1 MPENFNSLDP
11 LGPQYGGNAAIPTT
25 QNNLPFEGDILRD
38 PKLVTPAINKPQ
50 IQTNSKPQ
58 IKSFV
63 PGRQQLTNRAY
74 TIKRNNT
81 GSPDHQEPLGKSK
94 NVSRKQAFL
103 AMADKF
109 GSQGGSTDKNRYG
122 KTIAYN
128 AGPTGQS
135 YMKRYQALGQEKFD
149 QIGFTPFR
157 DNENVFNNGT
167 TWSDKTSR
175 MITHAAW
182 PLFSQGLSDNYKS
195 LNKMMHGDFSAD
207 TDQSRRYQA
216 ASAIG
221 YDSSPGF
228 GSFFNNTAMSFSYTA
243 GIMASAILEET
254 AGALLAPLTG
264 GASFFAAT
272 ANNLKKVPLIG
283 KGLKAVDIASDT
295 GKAINRT
302 LYGLKDINKTRQ
314 LFKSVGN
321 FLNPLDNLTDAA
333 KAIYKNEDNFTGLA
347 RVYYASQ
354 KTAGGLYRDIRALNF
369 ALSEARLEGGFV
381 EDELYRDLYDE
392 QYRKTGGPP
401 NDLQQEMLVDQSKKA
416 GETAKNWNTA
426 LIYLTNKVVFPN
438 LINPK
443 GGIKNFLKGATD
455 DIMTFKTGKI
465 VFNKAKKAATD
476 SVGKILNK
484 GEFEYVEN
492 SFVNTMKGL
501 VKSPL
506 RKSIPGL
513 FTYFKANVMEGLQEN
528 AQDVISE
535 ATKKYYKATYD
546 SPAAGTYMYARGL
559 VEEGIKG
566 QFSAKGFETFASGL
580 LMGAFAAP
588 INASMKYGSIGY
600 NMIFDKAGYKE
611 YYESRKKIA
620 DNVANHLNNV
630 NPKDFFNSKL
640 FNYANQVDASKSK
653 LTDTE
658 KLERDKQEA
667 AFQTHLNYVLE
678 TDSMN
683 AFTEHIES
691 FKQMSSEEFEE
702 AFGLEPG
709 TGAERQSKII
719 NRVVSKAKNMQKR
732 HNQYKERFTNP
743 IDYKKYRV
751 DSPEYKEAEIYHE
764 AWESARRNA
773 VFFNESFEDVSYRM
787 KNIIDSVSD
796 IGSLKNVSNSDVNV
810 LFDRS
815 RLANEIG
822 MLKTDIEILTQTGST
837 ADTKS
842 LIEDKKNKLKA
853 LESFQETFTK
863 HYNYF
868 NRKELVE
875 QIKAVNPNI
884 TEEELNQAIEEKYGP
899 SNNNE
904 ALKLTNELRK
914 EFGNYLNALGNKG
927 TRLFDSDIDQA
938 FEKFLDFYELDKESR
953 TLVDYINLLHDP
965 EGYIEHV
972 NRNAKWMKDL
982 YNNRKEYYKEMV
994 EKALIA
1000 KENNDLLNYL
1010 ANMNIYISEEALIN
1024 WVEKGTFPEEFY
1036 DDTNNTVITASNPQ
1050 YQDVI
1055 QVFIKLAAIQ
1065 NKETGFTEE
1074 TVDDTLK
1081 EELNALDKQKGI
1093 DLNNL
1098 VKSMTR
1104 EDKGVIE
1111 PVKGKKFFSMAT
1123 ILEQS
1128 VPGDYIEAL
1137 YDTDE
1142 NSITYYNDQGVLK
1155 YDNIEGD
1162 LVEENEDIQFTSAVK
1177 YTNIMKADPAEVKTI
1192 VDKYAALRAE
1202 AIENYR
1208 KKPTTGSTQ
1217 EKIKPLTVESS
1228 LEDIKDRSPELH
1240 NSILSAFNTYFETL
1254 PSVVTENITEDQ
1266 KQNILNEFIRT
1277 SLVVKELLYQYNKK
1291 TDIKSAEEDIEDV
1304 EDFGF
1309 MLNGARVNT
1318 ADYKSLPQLRN
1329 LINDL
1334 ELLIDSANKV
1344 SRPSLENINKIAE
1357 LKAIKNKIESIIKT
1371 RAQSGYSEEMKNA
1384 IRQIEELQKLQKN
1397 IIYDGAY
1404 VINNK
1409 ILERVTKAIQRFI
1422 PDKYKYK
1429 YENKVIAAFKKSVAE
1444 FMKNNP
1450 DVAEPNEAMIDNFI
1464 NELNLVK
1471 KSGDGISTDTLKNI
1485 KQDLLNFIKRG
1496 YVSSEGTNEL
1506 IQNGLVTVTETK
1518 DIDGVIKQYTFEFEN
1533 GKVIDANQ
1541 SVLAKNE
1548 KNNSFEIID
1557 SKKIETENVE
1567 VLYNR
1572 LKKDNKNN
1580 YVFATSL
1587 ESVDK
1592 MSALENEV
1600 KLSILERTYE
1610 EATKAGDYIDKSIKE
1625 LFSGVDPVFDPAS
1638 ITQEAFDQLFGK
1650 TGYLAKLKEMVDTGQ
1665 YYVVSEGLRVYDEE
1679 AGIAGEIDLLLV
1691 DQTGKFIIID
1701 VKTGKEDKWL
1711 GYNDKSSYHYNKK
1724 IENTYQQAAYARL
1737 LKNMFPDIDATTSIL
1752 PIQITYNEDSG
1763 VITSVSRPSDKK
1775 ALKPGEKRLLS
1786 PGKFILTLD
1795 KNSVKED
1802 IDKLIPEKV
1811 TTMNVGKELSPA
1823 TKSKLYALG
1832 FSNNMIELMSDEDI
1846 ESAKTA
1852 TEKSDVKDLITKYEL
1867 LSEQN
1872 STEDDV
1878 EFTTDVKN
1886 DIKNTYTISISD
1898 IESELSGINDPVSFT
1913 KYKAQLNLKLQQKK
1927 IDPANVTAILEL
1939 LKNKESVLLNT
1950 NDVKVSETLLKV
1962 GDKLIVKNTIFK
1974 SVNSS
1979 FKSALTGNPE
1989 VFASEGVELI
1999 VSSIKNNKVMFK
2011 YQGSQRT
2018 INMSDINDYFTTLDI
2033 VEFNEK
2039 NVVSVDNASIATAV
2053 DSSTITE
2060 QFLSTANAKEL
2071 EDEYKNISATDAL
2084 DNLESERDENCKK

>member
-1 MPENFNSLDP
+1 
-11 LGPQYGGNAAIPTT
+11 
-25 QNNLPFEGDILRD
+25 
-38 PKLVTPAINKPQ
+38 
-50 IQTNSKPQ
+50 
-58 IKSFV
+58 
-63 PGRQQLTNRAY
+63 
-74 TIKRNNT
+74 
-81 GSPDHQEPLGKSK
+81 
-94 NVSRKQAFL
+94 
-103 AMADKF
+103 
-109 GSQGGSTDKNRYG
+109 
-122 KTIAYN
+122 
-128 AGPTGQS
+128 
-135 YMKRYQALGQEKFD
+135 
-149 QIGFTPFR
+149 
-157 DNENVFNNGT
+157 
-167 TWSDKTSR
+167 
-175 MITHAAW
+175 
-182 PLFSQGLSDNYKS
+182 
-195 LNKMMHGDFSAD
+195 
-207 TDQSRRYQA
+207 
-216 ASAIG
+216 
-221 YDSSPGF
+221 
-228 GSFFNNTAMSFSYTA
+228 
-243 GIMASAILEET
+243 
-254 AGALLAPLTG
+254 
-264 GASFFAAT
+264 
-272 ANNLKKVPLIG
+272 
-283 KGLKAVDIASDT
+283 
-295 GKAINRT
+295 
-302 LYGLKDINKTRQ
+302 
-314 LFKSVGN
+314 
-321 FLNPLDNLTDAA
+321 
-333 KAIYKNEDNFTGLA
+333 
-347 RVYYASQ
+347 
-354 KTAGGLYRDIRALNF
+354 
-369 ALSEARLEGGFV
+369 
-381 EDELYRDLYDE
+381 
-392 QYRKTGGPP
+392 
-401 NDLQQEMLVDQSKKA
+401 
-416 GETAKNWNTA
+416 
-426 LIYLTNKVVFPN
+426 
-438 LINPK
+438 
-443 GGIKNFLKGATD
+443 
-455 DIMTFKTGKI
+455 
-465 VFNKAKKAATD
+465 
-476 SVGKILNK
+476 
-484 GEFEYVEN
+484 
-492 SFVNTMKGL
+492 
-501 VKSPL
+501 
-506 RKSIPGL
+506 
-513 FTYFKANVMEGLQEN
+513 
-528 AQDVISE
+528 
-535 ATKKYYKATYD
+535 
-546 SPAAGTYMYARGL
+546 
-559 VEEGIKG
+559 
-566 QFSAKGFETFASGL
+566 
-580 LMGAFAAP
+580 
-588 INASMKYGSIGY
+588 
-600 NMIFDKAGYKE
+600 
-611 YYESRKKIA
+611 
-620 DNVANHLNNV
+620 
-630 NPKDFFNSKL
+630 
-640 FNYANQVDASKSK
+640 
-653 LTDTE
+653 
-658 KLERDKQEA
+658 
-667 AFQTHLNYVLE
+667 
-678 TDSMN
+678 
-683 AFTEHIES
+683 
-691 FKQMSSEEFEE
+691 
-702 AFGLEPG
+702 
-709 TGAERQSKII
+709 
-719 NRVVSKAKNMQKR
+719 
-732 HNQYKERFTNP
+732 
-743 IDYKKYRV
+743 
-751 DSPEYKEAEIYHE
+751 
-764 AWESARRNA
+764 
-773 VFFNESFEDVSYRM
+773 
-787 KNIIDSVSD
+787 
-796 IGSLKNVSNSDVNV
+796 
-810 LFDRS
+810 
-815 RLANEIG
+815 
-822 MLKTDIEILTQTGST
+822 
-837 ADTKS
+837 
-842 LIEDKKNKLKA
+842 
-853 LESFQETFTK
+853 
-863 HYNYF
+863 
-868 NRKELVE
+868 
-875 QIKAVNPNI
+875 
-884 TEEELNQAIEEKYGP
+884 
-899 SNNNE
+899 
-904 ALKLTNELRK
+904 
-914 EFGNYLNALGNKG
+914 
-927 TRLFDSDIDQA
+927 
-938 FEKFLDFYELDKESR
+938 
-953 TLVDYINLLHDP
+953 
-965 EGYIEHV
+965 
-972 NRNAKWMKDL
+972 MKDL

-994 EKALIA
+994 ENALKA

-1010 ANMNIYISEEALIN
+1010 ANMNIYISEEALTN

-1036 DDTNNTVITASNPQ
+1036 DDTNNTVITSSNPQ

-1074 TVDDTLK
+1074 TVDDGLK
-1081 EELNALDKQKGI
+1081 DELNELDKQKAI

-1104 EDKGVIE
+1104 EDNGVIE
-1111 PVKGKKFFSMAT
+1111 PIKGKKFFSMAT

-1128 VPGDYIEAL
+1128 APGDYIEAL

-1142 NSITYYNDQGVLK
+1142 NSITYYNDEGVLK

-1162 LVEENEDIQFTSAVK
+1162 LVEENEEIQFTSAVK
-1177 YTNIMKADPAEVKTI
+1177 YSNIMKADPVEVKTI
-1192 VDKYAALRAE
+1192 LDKYSALRAE

-1208 KKPTTGSTQ
+1208 KKPTTTTEK

-1240 NSILSAFNTYFETL
+1240 DFILDAFKTYFETL
-1254 PSVVTENITEDQ
+1254 PTVVTENITEDQ

-1291 TDIKSAEEDIEDV
+1291 SDIKSAEEDIENV

-1309 MLNGARVNT
+1309 MLNGTRVNT

-1334 ELLIDSANKV
+1334 ELIIDSANKV
-1344 SRPSLENINKIAE
+1344 SRPSLENINKVAE

-1464 NELNLVK
+1464 SELNLVK

-1518 DIDGVIKQYTFEFEN
+1518 DVDGVIKQYTFEFEN
-1533 GKVIDANQ
+1533 GKIIDANQ

-1557 SKKIETENVE
+1557 SKNINAENVE

-1592 MSALENEV
+1592 INALENEV

-1625 LFSGVDPVFDPAS
+1625 LFSGVNPVFDPAS

-1823 TKSKLYALG
+1823 AKSKFYALG
-1832 FSNNMIELMSDEDI
+1832 FSNNMIKLMSDEDI
-1846 ESAKTA
+1846 ERAKTA
-1852 TEKSDVKDLITKYEL
+1852 TEKSDVKDLLTKYEL

-1872 STEDDV
+1872 SPEDDV
-1878 EFTTDVKN
+1878 KPTTDIKADIEKDENGEFILKKYTISRAGDNPAPNISINAIDPKSFGEEELPEGITQVRLLEIRGRNSEGQLVGKVYIQKEDGGAYATEVFFNEAELTALGTDTKADVKS
-1886 DIKNTYTISISD
+1886 TYTISILD
-1898 IESELSGINDPVSFT
+1898 IESELTGINDPVSFT
-1913 KYKAQLNLKLQQKK
+1913 KYKSQLNLRLQEKK

-1939 LKNKESVLLNT
+1939 LKNKESILLNT

-1979 FKSALTGNPE
+1979 FESALTGEPE
-1989 VFASEGVELI
+1989 VFATEGVELTI
-1999 VSSIKNNKVMFK
+1999 SSIKNNKVMFK
-2011 YQGSQRT
+2011 YQGSQKT
-2018 INMSDINDYFTTLDI
+2018 INMSEINNYFTTLDI

-2039 NVVSVDNASIATAV
+2039 NVVGVDNTSIATAV

-2060 QFLSTANAKEL
+2060 QFLSTVNAKEL
-2071 EDEYKNISATDAL
+2071 EDAYKNISVEDAL